1 MPINKTLV
9 LIFVWLSPYLDR
21 FLHECSLILRIDD
34 QHLQRSCINISSAI
48 AQYTKGTKVI
58 IFLLEQVWMSIFH
71 IINFKKKMVDTGVL
85 DFLIKN

>member
-58 IFLLEQVWMSIFH
+58 IFLLEQVWTQKCAVRKAS
-71 IINFKKKMVDTGVL
+71 VDVN
-85 DFLIKN
+85 ISYY